1 MADGLSLWL
10 VHQSG
15 IPCRTACGI
24 RFFTGTV
31 LDNLLRHFCLQ
42 RTDASSAFH
51 GDKLYKSLFTYL
63 QPPLGKSSVFC
74 VTVSPVTRSAGILA
88 CTQLKMLPVNGASHS
103 ANLHH
108 RLAQLGQTSPAQSTA
123 KGMSCLTTD
132 LSCICKN
139 LLPQPLQ
146 KDFIDKQH
154 SITLLQFSVASVNLV
169 IMVSKHCG
177 QSFTSGGRLPN
188 TQQ

>member
-1 MADGLSLWL
+1 MHLA
-10 VHQSG
+10 HF
-15 IPCRTACGI
+15 TATSYI
-24 RFFTGTV
+24 
-31 LDNLLRHFCLQ
+31 NQ
-42 RTDASSAFH
+42 
-51 GDKLYKSLFTYL
+51 LFTYL

-188 TQQ
+188 TQQWQQAINTLCLNKPDPLYFKQEHSESANLRQCQNLKQKWSGI